1 MVRFICLSLRCGY
14 KTLAMKLDENSVAQ
28 SSKTIDP
35 LTKAPS
41 HYAESYGKEARQVYW
56 RETDSAVASKMSL
69 TSYAKS
75 RMISFVSNDY
85 LGLSQHPQVQSD
97 AIRAINQFGTGFCA
111 APSVGGYSFL
121 QKRLEEGLSKL
132 LHTEDTLVFNSGFL
146 ANIDLLSTLVEPDD
160 IVFLDEGVHRSLFE
174 GVKHCTYKVLPH
186 NDPEALE
193 SALQRYN
200 AEGRNRYVVM
210 DGVYSQD
217 GDLGL
222 VREYLEIS
230 QQYGALLVVDDAHGI
245 GVLGETGG
253 GLLEEL
259 GLLGAVPL
267 VTGTLSKA
275 FGSIGGYVSGRKEL
289 VEYIRYYAGSC
300 CFSVS
305 LPPPCLA
312 AALRSLELIQKAT
325 FERKGLLAKA
335 LYARKKLQEAGF
347 STTDSTTPII
357 GVLTPS
363 YDKAVLWAERLLD
376 HNVYIVPI
384 GYPAVSKRTPR
395 LRLALSSSHSYREID
410 LFVSKLKSVSKE
422 NYQYSMPKKRRTSA
436 EIVQLID
443 KATEEIVRE
452 KGFGGLTIQ
461 EVCERAEIEP
471 PLFYRRYP
479 EGFAFYVETFI
490 RNHDFWISHY
500 ENFSVEELSRSA
512 AELTDIMLSLWRQ
525 IAEDGMLSSL
535 LRLELQDKPSGAAV
549 EIAKAREVQ
558 TADLVDFFTEGADS
572 PNSTRI
578 QLAILTAGVQYL
590 ALHKEVSTFCG
601 IDFRTVSEQE
611 MAVALTEIS
620 KSILKQ

>member
-1 MVRFICLSLRCGY
+1 MGKQEKLQEQGNFICSSCLAIRFICLSLRCEY
-14 KTLAMKLDENSVAQ
+14 KALAMKLDKYSITQ
-28 SSKTIDP
+28 SSKSIET
-35 LTKAPS
+35 LAKEFS
-41 HYAESYGKEARQVYW
+41 QYAKSYGEEVGQIYW
-56 RETDSAVASKMSL
+56 KETDSAVASKMDL
-69 TSYAKS
+69 KAYAKS

-111 APSVGGYSFL
+111 APSIGGYSSF

-132 LHTEDTLVFNSGFL
+132 LHTEDTLVFNSGFSTNIGLFSAL
-146 ANIDLLSTLVEPDD
+146 AKSDD
-160 IVFLDEGVHRSLFE
+160 IVFLDRGVHRSVFE
-174 GVKHCTYKVLPH
+174 GVKHCTCKILPH

-200 AEGRNRYVVM
+200 GEGRNRYVVM

-217 GDLGL
+217 GDRGL

-230 QQYGALLVVDDAHGI
+230 QRYGALLVVDDAHGI

-335 LYARKKLQEAGF
+335 QYAREKLQEAGF

-384 GYPAVSKRTPR
+384 GYPAVSKRAPR
-395 LRLALSSSHSYREID
+395 LRLALSSSLHI
-410 LFVSKLKSVSKE
+410 
-422 NYQYSMPKKRRTSA
+422 
-436 EIVQLID
+436 
-443 KATEEIVRE
+443 
-452 KGFGGLTIQ
+452 
-461 EVCERAEIEP
+461 ER
-471 PLFYRRYP
+471 
-479 EGFAFYVETFI
+479 
-490 RNHDFWISHY
+490 
-500 ENFSVEELSRSA
+500 
-512 AELTDIMLSLWRQ
+512 
-525 IAEDGMLSSL
+525 
-535 LRLELQDKPSGAAV
+535 
-549 EIAKAREVQ
+549 
-558 TADLVDFFTEGADS
+558 
-572 PNSTRI
+572 
-578 QLAILTAGVQYL
+578 
-590 ALHKEVSTFCG
+590 
-601 IDFRTVSEQE
+601 
-611 MAVALTEIS
+611 
-620 KSILKQ
+620 

>member
-1 MVRFICLSLRCGY
+1 
-14 KTLAMKLDENSVAQ
+14 MKLDENSVAH
-28 SSKTIDP
+28 SSKSIDP

-111 APSVGGYSFL
+111 APSVGGYSSL

-132 LHTEDTLVFNSGFL
+132 LHTEDTLVFNSGFS
-146 ANIDLLSTLVEPDD
+146 ANIELLSALVKPDD
-160 IVFLDEGVHRSLFE
+160 IVFLDEGVYRSLFE

-217 GDLGL
+217 GDRGL

-230 QQYGALLVVDDAHGI
+230 QRYGALLVVDDAHGI

-335 LYARKKLQEAGF
+335 RYARKKLQEAGF

-376 HNVYIVPI
+376 HNVYIVPV

-436 EIVQLID
+436 EIVQ
-443 KATEEIVRE
+443 
-452 KGFGGLTIQ
+452 
-461 EVCERAEIEP
+461 
-471 PLFYRRYP
+471 
-479 EGFAFYVETFI
+479 
-490 RNHDFWISHY
+490 S
-500 ENFSVEELSRSA
+500 
-512 AELTDIMLSLWRQ
+512 
-525 IAEDGMLSSL
+525 
-535 LRLELQDKPSGAAV
+535 
-549 EIAKAREVQ
+549 
-558 TADLVDFFTEGADS
+558 
-572 PNSTRI
+572 
-578 QLAILTAGVQYL
+578 
-590 ALHKEVSTFCG
+590 
-601 IDFRTVSEQE
+601 
-611 MAVALTEIS
+611 
-620 KSILKQ
+620 

>member
-1 MVRFICLSLRCGY
+1 
-14 KTLAMKLDENSVAQ
+14 MKLDENSVAQ
-28 SSKTIDP
+28 SLKSIGS
-35 LTKAPS
+35 LTKEPS
-41 HYAESYGKEARQVYW
+41 HYTESYGKEARQVYW

-111 APSVGGYSFL
+111 APSVGGYSSL

-132 LHTEDTLVFNSGFL
+132 LHTEDTLVFNSGFS
-146 ANIDLLSTLVEPDD
+146 ANIELLSALAKPND
-160 IVFLDEGVHRSLFE
+160 IVFLDRGVHRSLFE
-174 GVKHCTYKVLPH
+174 CVKHCTCKILPH

-200 AEGRNRYVVM
+200 GEGRNRYVVM

-217 GDLGL
+217 GDRGL

-230 QQYGALLVVDDAHGI
+230 QRYGALLVVDDAHGI

-259 GLLGAVPL
+259 DLLGAVPL

-325 FERKGLLAKA
+325 SERKELLDKA
-335 LYARKKLQEAGF
+335 QYARDKLQEAGF

-357 GVLTPS
+357 GILTPS

-384 GYPAVSKRTPR
+384 GYPAVSKRAPR

-479 EGFAFYVETFI
+479 EGFAFYIETFI

-535 LRLELQDKPSGAAV
+535 LRLELQDKPSDAAV
-549 EIAKAREVQ
+549 EIAKAREIQ
-558 TADLVDFFTEGADS
+558 TADLVDFFTKGAES
-572 PNSTRI
+572 PNNTRI

-590 ALHKEVSTFCG
+590 ALHKEVSTFCA
-601 IDFRTVSEQE
+601 IDFSSISEQE
-611 MAVALTEIS
+611 MAAALTEIS